1 MLASHSGSEGG
12 GIGERGDFLPNATP
26 ERSPN
31 TSPEGGAGG
40 TLGRP
45 LERLAPVAQLADPR
59 LESLSGLTRCDIG
72 VQPVPLADC
81 AREKGL
87 VLIGVLFADGQVPV
101 RMRAAKD
108 AVGAVVD

>member
-1 MLASHSGSEGG
+1 MLVILAPRGG
-12 GIGERGDFLPNATP
+12 GTGERGDLLPNATP
-26 ERSPN
+26 ERSPS
-31 TSPEGGAGG
+31 TSLRGGAGG

-72 VQPVPLADC
+72 VKPVPLADC
-81 AREKGL
+81 ARKEGL

-101 RMRAAKD
+101 RVCAAKD
-108 AVGAVVD
+108 TIGAVVD